1 MIGFM
6 ISALANAQ
14 KKLFEENDPMYM
26 PIDPILKD
34 DLGDFGDDYK
44 DSVEK
49 AAEEINKISG
59 ATASGKKVKIPI
71 PPKTEEQED
80 KLQALTDRAQPIDF

>member
-1 MIGFM
+1 
-6 ISALANAQ
+6 
-14 KKLFEENDPMYM
+14 MYM

-71 PPKTEEQED
+71 PPKTEE
-80 KLQALTDRAQPIDF
+80 